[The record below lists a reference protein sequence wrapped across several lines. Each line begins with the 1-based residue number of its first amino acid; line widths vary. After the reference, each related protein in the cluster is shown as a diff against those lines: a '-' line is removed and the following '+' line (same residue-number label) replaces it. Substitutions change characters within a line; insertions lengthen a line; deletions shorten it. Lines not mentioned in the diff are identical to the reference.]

1 MLANHQVDTESQ
13 SEPRETETHL
23 FGIGGRF
30 QVMLPDPQAEDESEK
45 AESFLMLTASIW
57 SFLAGEA
64 QKATPVAPL
73 GESRT
78 VQPA

>member
-1 MLANHQVDTESQ
+1 
-13 SEPRETETHL
+13 
-23 FGIGGRF
+23 
-30 QVMLPDPQAEDESEK
+30 MLPDPQAEDESEK